1 MTRCS
6 AQKKGWTVKYFP
18 VEAAQRFFAVQNSL
32 SSWLTQRLY
41 PTDIHEQLTP
51 EYIPYF
57 NHVIRYSCLSLL
69 YIYHT
74 IHIYYI
80 CIYYICIYILYICI
94 HPVGYT
100 RKMLHLC
107 PWSITFLYCFD
118 KNVVNPPF
126 SDTPKSIVHWLNPGF
141 FDV

>member
-1 MTRCS
+1 M
-6 AQKKGWTVKYFP
+6 KYLP
-18 VEAAQRFFAVQNSL
+18 VEAVQHFFAVQNSL

-57 NHVIRYSCLSLL
+57 NHMIRYSRLSLV
-69 YIYHT
+69 YIY
-74 IHIYYI
+74 IYIIQFTYI
-80 CIYYICIYILYICI
+80 ICIYIMYIYIYTHIYIYISYICI

-100 RKMLHLC
+100 RNMFHLC

-126 SDTPKSIVHWLNPGF
+126 SDTPKSMVHW
-141 FDV
+141 

>member
-1 MTRCS
+1 M
-6 AQKKGWTVKYFP
+6 KYLP
-18 VEAAQRFFAVQNSL
+18 VEATQHFFAVQNSL
-32 SSWLTQRLY
+32 SSWLSQRLY

-57 NHVIRYSCLSLL
+57 NHMIRYSCLSLVYI

-74 IHIYYI
+74 IHIYYMY
-80 CIYYICIYILYICI
+80 IYKVYIYIMYIYIDIIYICI

-126 SDTPKSIVHWLNPGF
+126 SDTPKSIVHW
-141 FDV
+141 